1 MQSIQIFDRREWHI
15 FTIIGLFLFF
25 YINELCILITIIYAI
40 YTAKSKKSTISLRK
54 LIDCTLQFI
63 LFLLII
69 LILSTV
75 CKNVLPEFEEQGV
88 VNKIRDGN
96 IDYFEV
102 ILFTCLI
109 TPIIEETIFR
119 GLLYRTFKTITCYG
133 ISAIISSLIFSIF
146 HQNILTFVILF
157 FFSLFVTYIYEKFG
171 NLLYPILVHS
181 AFNTIM
187 LLLITSS

>member
-1 MQSIQIFDRREWHI
+1 MQSIQIFDRREWYI
-15 FTIIGLFLFF
+15 LTIIGLFLFLF
-25 YINELCILITIIYAI
+25 LNELCILITIIYAT
-40 YTAKSKKSTISLRK
+40 YTTKSKNNTISLRK
-54 LIDCTLQFI
+54 LIYCSIQFI

-75 CKNVLPEFEEQGV
+75 CKNVLPEFEEQSV
-88 VNKIRDGN
+88 VSKIRDGN
-96 IDYFEV
+96 IDYVEV

-109 TPIIEETIFR
+109 IPIIEETIFR

-133 ISAIISSLIFSIF
+133 ISAIMSSLIFSIF

-187 LLLITSS
+187 LLLITLS